1 MEKDKKKTLTISSN
15 LTKKIDTSSIS
26 SGGKKSFS
34 IEKKKVFRSSK
45 QFKKPSVSTN
55 ISLNQDNKKKNFAR
69 KFIEQQ
75 ATKDFI
81 KKDNKPAGKS
91 KLKLKAPIDKR
102 DFKLT
107 VSRAL
112 NVEEI
117 EIKQRSLASVKRARL
132 KEKKRPDG
140 EEKKEFK
147 KVIREVKIPEQI
159 TIQELSN
166 RMAEKSGDIVKFL
179 FNMKVVATINH
190 NIDKDTAE

>member
-1 MEKDKKKTLTISSN
+1 MILH
-15 LTKKIDTSSIS
+15 LFQLWKKIFFSRE
-26 SGGKKSFS
+26 KKSLLELINHF
-34 IEKKKVFRSSK
+34 INFIT
-45 QFKKPSVSTN
+45 PNPNTD
-55 ISLNQDNKKKNFAR
+55 IKKKNFAR

-91 KLKLKAPIDKR
+91 KLKLKGPVDKR

-132 KEKKRPDG
+132 KEKRKPDG
-140 EEKKEFK
+140 DEKKNLRK
-147 KVIREVKIPEQI
+147 
-159 TIQELSN
+159 
-166 RMAEKSGDIVKFL
+166 
-179 FNMKVVATINH
+179 
-190 NIDKDTAE
+190 